1 MLSLSWLLEMLS
13 TNKFWSLLTNS
24 CTRTKHLKCI
34 SMKSREVWKVE
45 ASFKS
50 LVSGKQCSAIVKL
63 PYSSCKHS
71 FFVITTTPLSPIP
84 YFCHLLLLWS
94 ISTSIPQTMPDQSDP
109 VNILNSPQFP
119 WFNFKQDS
127 ESSKLLIHPDWGFCS
142 HKKASH
148 FAPTLQ

>member
-1 MLSLSWLLEMLS
+1 MSWSWLLEMLS

-63 PYSSCKHS
+63 PPSSCKHS

-84 YFCHLLLLWS
+84 YFCHLLLLWLILKS
-94 ISTSIPQTMPDQSDP
+94 NPQTMPD

>member
-1 MLSLSWLLEMLS
+1 MVNWSWLLEMLS

-63 PYSSCKHS
+63 PPSSCKHS

-84 YFCHLLLLWS
+84 YFCHLLLLWLILKS
-94 ISTSIPQTMPDQSDP
+94 NPQTMPDVS
-109 VNILNSPQFP
+109 ILNSPQFP
-119 WFNFKQDS
+119 LFNFKQDS

>member
-1 MLSLSWLLEMLS
+1 MTSLSWLLEMLS

-63 PYSSCKHS
+63 PPSSCKHS

-84 YFCHLLLLWS
+84 YFCHLLLLWLILKS
-94 ISTSIPQTMPDQSDP
+94 NPQTMPD

>member
-1 MLSLSWLLEMLS
+1 MVNWSWLLEMLS

-63 PYSSCKHS
+63 PPSSCKHS

-84 YFCHLLLLWS
+84 YFCHLLLLWLILKS
-94 ISTSIPQTMPDQSDP
+94 NPQTMPD

-142 HKKASH
+142 RKKASR

>member
-1 MLSLSWLLEMLS
+1 MVNWSWLLEMLS

-63 PYSSCKHS
+63 PPSSCKHS

-84 YFCHLLLLWS
+84 YFCHLLLL
-94 ISTSIPQTMPDQSDP
+94 TSNPQTMPDVS
-109 VNILNSPQFP
+109 ILNSPQFP

>member
-1 MLSLSWLLEMLS
+1 MSWSWLLEMLS

-63 PYSSCKHS
+63 PPSSCKHS

-84 YFCHLLLLWS
+84 YFCHLLLLWLILKS
-94 ISTSIPQTMPDQSDP
+94 NPQTMPDVS
-109 VNILNSPQFP
+109 ILNSPQFP
-119 WFNFKQDS
+119 LFNFKQDS

-142 HKKASH
+142 RKKASR